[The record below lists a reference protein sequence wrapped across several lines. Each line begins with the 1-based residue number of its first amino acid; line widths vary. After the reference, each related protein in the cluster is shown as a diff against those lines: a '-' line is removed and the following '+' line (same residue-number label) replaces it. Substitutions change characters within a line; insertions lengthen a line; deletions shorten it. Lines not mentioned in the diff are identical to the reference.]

1 MRNANPAKTVLLALN
16 TVHVTLCNL
25 NRRKTAPSVPKEMER
40 LPVDNVIVTKGG
52 EYWVVGVFFKSLF

>member
-1 MRNANPAKTVLLALN
+1 MMRNANPAKTVLLALN
-16 TVHVTLCNL
+16 TVHVTLCDL

-52 EYWVVGVFFKSLF
+52 EY